1 MCDLQVSW
9 ECIYHLMVVRS
20 CRTPIPGNDEGLYGQ
35 NPKDY
40 TGENPD
46 ISSQFC
52 YRLSG
57 SDYSR
62 NILWKHRVYIFYSG
76 YIYIYSTVYIY
87 NIVYNV
93 SIHD

>member
-1 MCDLQVSW
+1 MCGLQVSW
-9 ECIYHLMVVRS
+9 ECIYDLMVVRS

-62 NILWKHRVYIFYSG
+62 NILWKHRVYVQYM
-76 YIYIYSTVYIY
+76 TVCQ
-87 NIVYNV
+87 NV
-93 SIHD
+93 FLFRMQNDDFLK